1 MSFAEGLS
9 DRLSAFVAQSRFED
23 LPPATVRAARWVL
36 LDAMGVMLGA
46 SGMAG
51 EVAPF
56 VRVAAGDGPCRILG
70 TGMTASAPM
79 AALANGAMAHAL
91 DYEDALDG
99 APIHPNASLVPAL
112 LALAQAEG
120 GVDGQRFLTALA
132 VGCDVGCRMAMALR
146 QRMEVGGW
154 YPPPI
159 LAGFGA
165 VAGAASLLG
174 LSAHQVRDAF
184 SLMLCQNVMPGEI
197 KHSQGTVIRA
207 VREGFPAQAAVLS
220 ALLAREGV
228 AGFEQPLEGK
238 GGFYA
243 LYAGGRFDAGDL
255 LDGLGQRFWIEALT
269 FKRWPSCRGTHAM
282 IEMARAM
289 QVASGDIARIEVGV
303 DAIQTMLCE
312 PLARKQAPA
321 TAIDAKFSIPFT
333 LALALVR
340 GDVGLDD
347 FDAASLA
354 DPAVLAMAAKVT
366 PHVLEGA
373 DWHGAGGHLTL
384 HLHDGRS
391 ISPRQEDA
399 LGCPARPLGQEA
411 LVAKFLDGA
420 ARAKVPPAD
429 PQGIARAILSLEHCP
444 DVGALL

>member
-23 LPPATVRAARWVL
+23 MPPATVRAARWVL

-91 DYEDALDG
+91 DYEDALDS

-243 LYAGGRFDAGDL
+243 LYAGGRYDAGEL
-255 LDGLGQRFWIEALT
+255 LDDLGTRYWIEALT

-282 IEMARAM
+282 IEMARTM
-289 QVASGDIARIEVGV
+289 GVAPQDIARIEVGV

-312 PLARKQAPA
+312 PLVRKQAPA

-354 DPAVLAMAAKVT
+354 DPAVLAVAAKVT
-366 PHVLEGA
+366 VHVLEGA
-373 DWHGAGGHLTL
+373 DWHGAGGQLTL
-384 HLHDGRS
+384 HLHDGRR
-391 ISPRQEDA
+391 ISARQEDA